1 LPIKTWVDKRADAA
15 LAISVMLIPIGLG
28 VDTTDALVFIK
39 TWVDTTR

>member
-1 LPIKTWVDKRADAA
+1 
-15 LAISVMLIPIGLG
+15 MLIPIGLG